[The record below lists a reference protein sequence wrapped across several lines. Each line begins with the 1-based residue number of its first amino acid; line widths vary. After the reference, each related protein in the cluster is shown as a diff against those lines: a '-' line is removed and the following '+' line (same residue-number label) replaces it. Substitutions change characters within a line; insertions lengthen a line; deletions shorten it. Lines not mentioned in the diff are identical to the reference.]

1 MKKIILNLIFS
12 IFLLIGASGC
22 TTSQPKLSQMQIR
35 EITTKELGGDYKTTF
50 KATMSVLQDQNY
62 IINNASL
69 DTGLISCEKI
79 VEKETSTGDV
89 LMILF
94 VDTRYGSSSKI
105 NISAVLTGI
114 NKKTTKLRL
123 NIQET
128 TIEKSSF
135 GTDET
140 SIFVVEKE
148 IYDSLFNQIKVE
160 IERLKALR

>member
-1 MKKIILNLIFS
+1 MKKIILNFIFS
-12 IFLLIGASGC
+12 IFLLIGATGC
-22 TTSQPKLSQMQIR
+22 TSSEPKLSQMQIR
-35 EITTKELGGDYKTTF
+35 EITTKELRGDYKTTF
-50 KATMSVLQDQNY
+50 KATMSILQDQNY
-62 IINNASL
+62 IIKNASL

-79 VEKETSTGDV
+79 VEKETTTGDI
-89 LMILF
+89 LMVLF
-94 VDTRYGSSSKI
+94 VDSRYGSSSKV
-105 NISAVLTGI
+105 NISAVLTEM

-128 TIEKSSF
+128 VIEKSSF

-140 SIFVVEKE
+140 AVFVINKE